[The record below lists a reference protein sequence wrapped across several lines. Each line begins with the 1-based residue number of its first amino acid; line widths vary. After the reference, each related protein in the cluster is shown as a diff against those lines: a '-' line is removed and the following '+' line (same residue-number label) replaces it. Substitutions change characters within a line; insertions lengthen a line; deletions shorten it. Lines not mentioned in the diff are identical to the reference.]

1 MIKRVL
7 NIPMLVRRLEE
18 LLITDRRLITIFP
31 YELLL
36 LLASVQCPASV
47 LLVLGFVDTT
57 DGRTKAGL
65 IELDTK
71 KYYSQ
76 QRDEIFSLV
85 GDSVKTCTGSTHDT
99 ND

>member
-31 YELLL
+31 CEL

>member
-1 MIKRVL
+1 MGI
-7 NIPMLVRRLEE
+7 RRLEE
-18 LLITDRRLITIFP
+18 LLITDRRLIC
-31 YELLL
+31 ELL

>member
-1 MIKRVL
+1 MIERAL
-7 NIPMLVRRLEE
+7 DIRRLEE
-18 LLITDRRLITIFP
+18 LLITDRRLNTIFP
-31 YELLL
+31 CKLL

-47 LLVLGFVDTT
+47 LSVLGFVDTT

-65 IELDTK
+65 IELDTE

>member
-18 LLITDRRLITIFP
+18 LLITDRRLIC
-31 YELLL
+31 ELL